1 MEWNFSTPIFDN
13 LGHMKL
19 SVTYLLLTFFISY
32 TAFSQGEI
40 ATNFSTENER
50 FNVLSTMEFNQ
61 QANLSSSPVN
71 QRNTVFIQQIGNNNR
86 VYSQTQSQA
95 SRINLYQNGD
105 FNRVEINADAPSLD
119 TFVIQNGNNN
129 YVLDN
134 VYYSNLEVKLNAIQN
149 GNNLSINRIGV
160 NSLSNKLQLVQEGS
174 FKTITVISN

>member
-1 MEWNFSTPIFDN
+1 
-13 LGHMKL
+13 MKL

-32 TAFSQGEI
+32 TAFSQEEI
-40 ATNFSTENER
+40 ATNFSSENER
-50 FNVLSTMEFNQ
+50 FNVLSNMEFNQ
-61 QANLSSSPVN
+61 HLNLTSSPVN
-71 QRNTVFIQQIGNNNR
+71 QQNAVFIQQIGNNNR

-119 TFVIQNGNNN
+119 AFVIQNGNNN